1 MVKMLV
7 KMVKLQGPEMVGKS
21 GRHKK
26 KLEYRARG
34 SQPAPLQRT
43 PPPEIRGI
51 IKSYT

>member
-26 KLEYRARG
+26 KMEYRARG

-43 PPPEIRGI
+43 PPPP
-51 IKSYT
+51 K